1 MKLKNICF
9 LLFQA
14 FRYLYLFNLS
24 SSKLFN
30 RASDEFYF
38 HNFISTRE
46 KNPEYLGFTQSY
58 TLTTTTQSVLTK
70 CLPVGSNQM
79 YVSAKY
85 ELTVQRGSRNYH
97 VGIHAGDLSSCS
109 ETGCAVVYRE
119 HCLLCVLTFSSAT
132 SCQAVHYASKRPQRL
147 RLVFETQSS
156 EKTTVL
162 QEFSVCGSALS
173 YFTHPHSRQKWQ
185 EQHRS
190 VTWKRREPLQSH

>member
-14 FRYLYLFNLS
+14 FRYLCLFNLS
-24 SSKLFN
+24 SSRLFN
-30 RASDEFYF
+30 RASDEFDF
-38 HNFISTRE
+38 HKFISTRE
-46 KNPEYLGFTQSY
+46 KNAKYLGFTQRY
-58 TLTTTTQSVLTK
+58 ALTTTRQSVLAK
-70 CLPVGSNQM
+70 CPPVVSNQM
-79 YVSAKY
+79 YASAKY

-147 RLVFETQSS
+147 RLVYETRSS

-162 QEFSVCGSALS
+162 QEFGVGGSALPH
-173 YFTHPHSRQKWQ
+173 FTHPLGRFPFPAVMTGAAR
-185 EQHRS
+185 RS
-190 VTWKRREPLQSH
+190 VT